1 MHTFWGAGV
10 LPAEKMVPVK
20 APPKHA
26 PGPCG
31 VSLGCRVWG
40 LPWAPGLLLLLWGCL
55 WLVGTGRGGA
65 GERGPGGLFGGGP
78 AVQEC
83 GPTKREVQGRA
94 PFRSG
99 LHLLSSVS
107 FAGLGS
113 GFIRKGFALTPM
125 KS

>member
-1 MHTFWGAGV
+1 MRDAR
-10 LPAEKMVPVK
+10 EKLRK
-20 APPKHA
+20 
-26 PGPCG
+26 GLY
-31 VSLGCRVWG
+31 SVWE
-40 LPWAPGLLLLLWGCL
+40 A
-55 WLVGTGRGGA
+55 
-65 GERGPGGLFGGGP
+65 ERGPGGLFGGGP